1 MLLFLCRGSLYRFIP
16 LNPDP
21 NKAGKN
27 WKHFSPLKLLAEKI
41 RPQETLES
49 PQPWSPFSVYV
60 NRKGRK
66 EKHAANRNKS
76 TGLYVAGAGWNP
88 TFTGGLPQAE
98 GSLFFYPKDMMAGCT
113 KQTCAFGELYP
124 QFREKRCGRARY
136 QQGFRRI
143 TQEV

>member
-27 WKHFSPLKLLAEKI
+27 WKHFSPLKLLAGKI

-98 GSLFFYPKDMMAGCT
+98 GSLFFIPRT
-113 KQTCAFGELYP
+113 
-124 QFREKRCGRARY
+124 
-136 QQGFRRI
+136 
-143 TQEV
+143 